1 MASPLPLILLSLE
14 VNSVGD
20 GDITVCVFL
29 LAKSIGL
36 CSNMGEYFGDKAPL
50 GPVGRRVVS
59 EHLRLYIMTLNL

>member
-14 VNSVGD
+14 VNSAGD
-20 GDITVCVFL
+20 ADIYTVRVFL

-50 GPVGRRVVS
+50 GPYVA
-59 EHLRLYIMTLNL
+59 E